1 MFNAHNAS
9 FDPALCCDDID
20 AILHNG
26 RMTFNVV
33 SDCAASLFDEEVEG
47 VRAANV
53 ASAAAFCK
61 SFRGEERKDSN
72 S

>member
-9 FDPALCCDDID
+9 FDPEVCWDDID

-33 SDCAASLFDEEVEG
+33 NDCAASTLLFE
-47 VRAANV
+47 VRAASV

-61 SFRGEERKDSN
+61 SFRGEERKDNN